1 MKESES
7 TMQYHYE
14 INTPEKDVLLLY
26 IHQYIHFSSS
36 SERIVKKNLWP
47 SANASLI
54 FNFKKTKLN
63 NKLSPVVTI
72 VGLHDTI
79 HTIQP
84 DENDIDTIIVHCCP
98 SVFSVFNTTQTS
110 FLTNTII
117 DAKDVFG
124 ESVDS
129 LATAL
134 QLTKNTK
141 ERQNLLDTFFIG
153 LLNNTTEQI
162 SCFAKLA
169 ATIQADPEYKITLG
183 TEISYRHLSRMFKQI
198 IGVNIQTYKRLA
210 RFELA
215 RQLIIKE
222 TTPSLTDV
230 GYQSGYYD
238 QAHFAKEF
246 KKLSGL
252 RAKYFGPLCSI

>member
-1 MKESES
+1 
-7 TMQYHYE
+7 MQYHYE
-14 INTPEKDVLLLY
+14 INTPEKDVLLPY

-36 SERIVKKNLWP
+36 SKKLLQKNLWP

-63 NKLSPVVTI
+63 DKLSPVI
-72 VGLHDTI
+72 AIAGLHENI

-84 DENDIDTIIVHCCP
+84 DENDIDTIIIHCSP
-98 SVFSVFNTTQTS
+98 ALFSIFSTTQTS
-110 FLTNTII
+110 FITNTII

-124 ESVDS
+124 EAIDS
-129 LATAL
+129 LSTSL
-134 QLTKNTK
+134 QLIKNIK
-141 ERQNLLDTFFIG
+141 ARQNLLDTFFIG
-153 LLNNTTEQI
+153 LLSKTTEQT

-169 ATIQADPEYKITLG
+169 KAIQSDPEYKITLG

-198 IGVNIQTYKRLA
+198 IGVNIQTYRRLA

-215 RQLIIKE
+215 KQLIIEE
-222 TTPSLTDV
+222 TTISLTDV

-238 QAHFAKEF
+238 QAHFAREF